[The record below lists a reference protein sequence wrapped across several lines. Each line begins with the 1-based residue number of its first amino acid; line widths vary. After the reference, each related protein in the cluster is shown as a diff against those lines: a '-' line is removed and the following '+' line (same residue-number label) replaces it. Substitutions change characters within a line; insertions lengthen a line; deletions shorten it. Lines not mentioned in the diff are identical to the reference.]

1 MWSKIKYDW
10 YLTYIAYY
18 DKKILSPSGRYFVLG
33 HSFVEDEKDTF
44 LFKYFEIKKSDKEGE
59 YFKIEWIKTINIL
72 EKLKVEKSKIE
83 YAYGSVYEIDDNLN
97 TYIILKEDTYDNVTY
112 KYSYDYKVFFNFKD
126 ISESIK
132 NSELVKAAN
141 VTGAGL
147 NF

>member
-1 MWSKIKYDW
+1 
-10 YLTYIAYY
+10 
-18 DKKILSPSGRYFVLG
+18 
-33 HSFVEDEKDTF
+33 
-44 LFKYFEIKKSDKEGE
+44 
-59 YFKIEWIKTINIL
+59 
-72 EKLKVEKSKIE
+72 VEKSKIE